1 MKKKKSKNTA
11 AQTEETQIDLDRKYS
26 SALPEGALFL
36 ITAVSIIFF
45 GLIVLYSTS
54 FAVYGLSY
62 FQKQMMF
69 LKCK

>member
-1 MKKKKSKNTA
+1 MTKTKKNADDPVKNKP
-11 AQTEETQIDLDRKYS
+11 IDLDRSYS

-54 FAVYGLSY
+54 FAKS
-62 FQKQMMF
+62 
-69 LKCK
+69 